1 MLSLKGVDRVDRE
14 LLEYF
19 KTVLNDQKKSLLVQA
34 NQTVSHDVIKE
45 RDHLS
50 DYADIASSESDR
62 TFHLRIRD
70 RERKLIKKIDQALE
84 RINDGTFGLC
94 ERCGEEIDSDRLKA
108 RPVTTY
114 CIDCKTKLEK
124 EEIE

>member
-1 MLSLKGVDRVDRE
+1 MF
-14 LLEYF
+14 EYF
-19 KTVLNDQKKSLLVQA
+19 RTVLNEQKKSLLEQA
-34 NQTVSHDVIKE
+34 TQTVSHEVVRE

-50 DYADIASSESDR
+50 DYADIATLESDR

-70 RERKLIKKIDQALE
+70 RERRLIKKIDQALE
-84 RINDGTFGLC
+84 RIEEGTFGLC
-94 ERCGEEIDSDRLKA
+94 ERCGDEIGTERLKA

-114 CIDCKTKLEK
+114 CIHCKTKLEE

>member
-19 KTVLNDQKKSLLVQA
+19 KTVLNDQKKNLLAQA
-34 NQTVSHDVIKE
+34 NQTVSHNVIKE
-45 RDHLS
+45 GDHLS

-84 RINDGTFGLC
+84 RIDDGTFGLC
-94 ERCGEEIDSDRLKA
+94 ERCGEEIDSERLKA